1 MVELGVPE
9 TGHVFYRSPAKK
21 YPMAVRSEGIYIY
34 DSEGKRYLDGS
45 SGALVVNI
53 GHGVREV
60 AQAMAEQCSRLA
72 FSHGSQFTSEPQEKL
87 AALLAEMA
95 PGDLDYAYF
104 TSGGSEA
111 TETAL
116 KLARQYHLE
125 RGKVRKSK
133 VIARWTSYH
142 GNTIGALSMSGN
154 PGRRRPYSPLL
165 LDFPH
170 IPPAYCYR
178 CPFGMAHPQCD
189 LKCAQTLEDEIVR
202 QGAEN
207 ISAFIAEPVVGASAG
222 ALPAPEGYFQRIR
235 EICDRHDV
243 LFIADE
249 VMCGCGRTGRDFAI
263 QHWDVVPDIL
273 VTAKGLASGY
283 APLAATIVRREI
295 HQAFEKGSGQFVH
308 GHTYGGSPLSCAVG
322 FSVLRLVREWG
333 LTGRAAE
340 QGDYMRSRLE
350 ELRKYPFVGDIR
362 GKGLMLGIEFVKDR
376 GTKEP
381 FPPEIRFNSRVG
393 STAFANGLI
402 TYPGGGSVDGSRGDH
417 LLLGPPLVITRA
429 EIDELVATL
438 DLTLDR
444 VSREFLN

>member
-1 MVELGVPE
+1 MGESSVP
-9 TGHVFYRSPAKK
+9 GASHVFYRSSRKK
-21 YPMAVRSEGIYIY
+21 YPTAVKSEGVYIY

-53 GHGVREV
+53 GHGVQRI
-60 AQAMAEQCSRLA
+60 AQVMAEQASRLA

-170 IPPAYCYR
+170 IPPAYCFR
-178 CPFGMAHPQCD
+178 CPFGMTHPECD
-189 LKCAQTLEDEIVR
+189 LKCAQALEDEIVR
-202 QGAEN
+202 QGPEN
-207 ISAFIAEPVVGASAG
+207 VSAFIAEPVVGASAG
-222 ALPAPEGYFQRIR
+222 ALPAPSGYFQRIR

-249 VMCGCGRTGRDFAI
+249 VMCGCGRTGKDFAI

-273 VTAKGLASGY
+273 VTAKGMASGY

-295 HQAFEKGSGQFVH
+295 HDAFEKGSGQFVH

-322 FSVLRLVREWG
+322 FAVLSLAKEWG
-333 LTGRAAE
+333 LAERAAE

-350 ELRKYPFVGDIR
+350 ELYKYPFVGDVR
-362 GKGLMLGIEFVKDR
+362 GKGLMLGIELVKDR
-376 GTKEP
+376 ATKEP
-381 FPPEIRFNSRVG
+381 FPPELHLNSKVG
-393 STAFANGLI
+393 SAAFANGLI

-417 LLLGPPLVITRA
+417 ILLGPPLVITRA
-429 EIDELVATL
+429 EIDELVGIL

-444 VSREFLN
+444 VNREVLN